1 MRFKDAVEDLIYSYI
16 VFLNEKSDDILKID
30 FSKGIRYGGE

>member
-1 MRFKDAVEDLIYSYI
+1 MVEIENKI
-16 VFLNEKSDDILKID
+16 EKRVEKIKLYDDILKID